1 MVFFQP
7 DRDLD
12 CRRLLYTD
20 EEDES
25 LAAWTACICRGF
37 QVHPRSMMLD
47 TNDPVI
53 RIWWPVSRR
62 DELWWDRAAFSA
74 EGHGLGSCFEVGEV
88 FRLEALLGNVSF
100 LIDMGVQ
107 LQR

>member
-1 MVFFQP
+1 
-7 DRDLD
+7 
-12 CRRLLYTD
+12 
-20 EEDES
+20 
-25 LAAWTACICRGF
+25 
-37 QVHPRSMMLD
+37 
-47 TNDPVI
+47 VI

-100 LIDMGVQ
+100 LIDMGV
-107 LQR
+107 